1 MEKVS
6 YSIKNV
12 GIKVNS
18 DIFEDDRLTEKEKW
32 FYLCL
37 EHYQDHR
44 FRNVKEIYRIC
55 DCNIAG
61 PRYAKKLHDCG
72 YIIWQPRNPDG
83 RFYVLLK

>member
-1 MEKVS
+1 MKKVS

-18 DIFEDDRLTEKEKW
+18 NIFEDDRLTEKEKW

-44 FRNVKEIYRIC
+44 FKNTKELYKTFGYEFSGAKYI
-55 DCNIAG
+55 
-61 PRYAKKLHDCG
+61 KKLQKCG
-72 YIIWQPRNPDG
+72 YIKWYPKNPDG
-83 RFYVLLK
+83 KFYVLLK